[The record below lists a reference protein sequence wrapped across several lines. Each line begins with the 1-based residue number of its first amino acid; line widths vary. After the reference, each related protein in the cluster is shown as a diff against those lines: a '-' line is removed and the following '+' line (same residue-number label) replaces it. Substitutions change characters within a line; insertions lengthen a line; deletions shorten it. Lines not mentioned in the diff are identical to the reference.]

1 MGEYMYKVLN
11 LKYLDILKIN
21 ELNIDSRCTVISGP
35 SGCGKTTLVN
45 LLRGTD
51 YNYEGTIEFFG
62 QDLKQ
67 YDFLELQKKIIS
79 LPQES
84 VLLAKTVKAE
94 FKITSELLE
103 LEYNENKI
111 KQLLALCKLDVKLN
125 QETSKF
131 SGGEKQRLM
140 IARTL
145 FAQRKLIIF
154 DEPTSALDVETS
166 QLIANN
172 LKAYVNENDCY
183 LIVISHDQIFLNDS
197 DFTVVKL
204 GGNNGY

>member
-1 MGEYMYKVLN
+1 MGEHMYKVLN
-11 LKYLDILKIN
+11 LKYLDILNIN
-21 ELNIDSRCTVISGP
+21 ELNINSHCTVISGP

-51 YNYEGTIEFFG
+51 YNYEGTIEFFD

-67 YDFLELQKKIIS
+67 YDFWDLQKQIIS

-84 VLLAKTVKAE
+84 VLLGKTVKAE
-94 FKITSELLE
+94 FEITTELLG

-111 KQLLALCKLDVKLN
+111 KQLLSLCKLDVKLN

-145 FAQRKLIIF
+145 FVQRKLIIF
-154 DEPTSALDVETS
+154 DEPTSALDAKTS
-166 QLIANN
+166 QLIVNN

>member
-1 MGEYMYKVLN
+1 MYKVLN
-11 LKYLDILKIN
+11 LKYLDILKIDK
-21 ELNIDSRCTVISGP
+21 LNIDDRCTVISGP

-51 YNYEGTIEFFG
+51 YNYEGLIEFCNK
-62 QDLKQ
+62 DLKK
-67 YDFLELQKKIIS
+67 YDFLELQKMIIS

-84 VLLAKTVKAE
+84 VLLGRTVKEE
-94 FKITSELLE
+94 FTITAQLLS
-103 LEYNENKI
+103 LEFDENKI
-111 KQLLALCKLDVKLN
+111 KKILSLCELNVELN
-125 QETSKF
+125 QETKKF

-145 FAQRKLIIF
+145 FAKRKLIIF
-154 DEPTSALDVETS
+154 DEPTSALDINTS
-166 QLIANN
+166 QIIVNN
-172 LKAYVNENDCY
+172 LKTYVNENDCY

-204 GGNNGY
+204 RGNSDC